1 MPAPALD
8 LNGIVKRFGTF
19 EAVRDLSFTHEQGR
33 ILGFLGPNGA
43 GKTTTLRMMLG
54 LLAPDAGTMRI
65 LGEASA
71 RTVRNRIGYLPEE
84 RGLYKRMRATA
95 AIAYV
100 AALKG
105 LEMKTARL
113 RARALLQEYGLGANL
128 ETRIEGLSKGMAQK
142 VAFLAALAHD
152 PELLILDEPFSGLDP
167 INQQTMENSVRA
179 LARQGK
185 TILFSTHTMAQ
196 AERLC
201 DRLVILARGRKV
213 FDGTLEQARRLLPRR
228 ARIGADADL
237 TFLRGVPGVVSLA
250 APGPAQPYWEMELQE
265 GADSS
270 LLLAACFE
278 RRIALTHFDVADAS
292 LQDVFVSLAGHE
304 AKAEA
309 APAYAESSADRDA
322 TLVRLGGGGA

>member
-1 MPAPALD
+1 MSVSALE
-8 LNGIVKRFGTF
+8 LSGIGKRFGTF
-19 EAVRDLSFTHEQGR
+19 EAVRDLSFTHEKGR

-43 GKTTTLRMMLG
+43 GKTTTLRMLLG
-54 LLAPDAGTMRI
+54 LIVPDAGTLRI
-65 LGEASA
+65 LGEPSA
-71 RTVRNRIGYLPEE
+71 KDVRDRIGYLPEE
-84 RGLYKRMRATA
+84 RGLYKRMRAAT
-95 AIAYV
+95 AIAYL

-105 LEMKTARL
+105 MDMKAARA
-113 RARALLQEYGLGANL
+113 RARALLEEYGLGANA

-167 INQQTMENSVRA
+167 INQQNLEMSIRA
-179 LARQGK
+179 LARAGK
-185 TILFSTHTMAQ
+185 TVLFSTHTMAQ

-201 DRLVILARGRKV
+201 DRLVILAHGRKV
-213 FDGTLEQARRLLPRR
+213 FDGTLEEARRLLPRR

-237 TFLRGVPGVVSLA
+237 SFLRNVPGVASLA
-250 APGPAQPYWEMELQE
+250 APGPAQPYWEMELKE

-278 RRIALTHFDVADAS
+278 RRIALTHFDVSDAS
-292 LQDVFVSLAGHE
+292 LQDVFVALAGHE

-309 APAYAESSADRDA
+309 AA
-322 TLVRLGGGGA
+322 